1 MNSYNDLP
9 DAPWIRD
16 AEINGMPENETI
28 YCPVCGAEDPEDFI
42 IADGEV
48 IGCECCT
55 KKVDAYEW
63 IIDRKRRG
71 VT

>member
-1 MNSYNDLP
+1 MLNDLP
-9 DAPWIRD
+9 DAPWIRE
-16 AEINGMPENETI
+16 AELYGAPGYDDEPI

-42 IADGEV
+42 IADGDV

-55 KKVDAYEW
+55 KRVNAWDY

-71 VT
+71 VA